1 MENAKN
7 DIENIL
13 SWFSEAFS
21 SPSFKFFC
29 AYVIGFIQLGREA
42 HTSST
47 IQFLIR
53 STWERSLSSFTR
65 FLADY
70 VWDQE
75 ELVGMAVERFFK
87 ILKIKA
93 NSILFLV
100 VDDTLSEKTGK
111 KIPGCGWHKDH
122 ANNMANVFGHQWVL
136 SALLYKE
143 FFFPFKAKL
152 YHPKGTRGCG
162 RFQTKVAMVK
172 TLLRELRFPLPYRVY
187 LLADA
192 WYWSKDLAKVC
203 RQQGYHMISQLKS
216 NGTIRLLGKSVPVQH
231 LAADPGAYREIA
243 LSIYGKNKTLKIKKI
258 IGEVKDFGKVALVI
272 VQEKRKSRFL
282 ISTNT
287 HLPALDVVRYYA
299 KRWKIEQMIKDL
311 KQRLG
316 FGDYQTRSFQAIMR
330 HTALSLIAYFVLTLL
345 KILQWLGDKQKG
357 LNLSIRLLAFQ
368 VRKFVLVQFITGTLS
383 NMKISFK
390 QNILDSYLERLCV

>member
-47 IQFLIR
+47 IQSLIR

-70 VWDQE
+70 VWDQD

-152 YHPKGTRGCG
+152 YHPKGTKGCG

-172 TLLRELRFPLPYRVY
+172 TLLRELRFPLPCRVY

-231 LAADPGAYREIA
+231 LAADPGSYREIA

-316 FGDYQTRSFQAIMR
+316 FGDYQTRSLQAIMR
-330 HTALSLIAYFVLTLL
+330 HTTLSLFAYFVLTLL
-345 KILQWLGDKQKG
+345 KILQWLSNKQKG